1 MARGREPLRSID
13 QQILDKEQE
22 IKDIVATLNKAREEL
37 EELRTKKRQGEVDEL
52 LSLLEKSGKSV
63 DDVKKWMTGE
73 YAVRRPSGRRI

>member
-1 MARGREPLRSID
+1 MPRGRKPLRSID
-13 QQILDKEQE
+13 EQILDKEQE

-37 EELRTKKRQGEVDEL
+37 EELRTKKRQDEVDEL

-73 YAVRRPSGRRI
+73 

>member
-1 MARGREPLRSID
+1 MPRGRKPLRSID
-13 QQILDKEQE
+13 EQILDKEQE
-22 IKDIVATLNKAREEL
+22 IKDIVAALNKAREEL

-73 YAVRRPSGRRI
+73 

>member
-1 MARGREPLRSID
+1 MPRGRKPLRSID
-13 QQILDKEQE
+13 EQILDKEQE
-22 IKDIVATLNKAREEL
+22 IKDIVTTLNKAREEL

-73 YAVRRPSGRRI
+73 

>member
-1 MARGREPLRSID
+1 MPRGRKPLRSID
-13 QQILDKEQE
+13 KQILDKEQE

-37 EELRTKKRQGEVDEL
+37 EELRTKKRQGEVEEL

-73 YAVRRPSGRRI
+73 

>member
-1 MARGREPLRSID
+1 MPRGRKPLRSID

-22 IKDIVATLNKAREEL
+22 IKDIVESLNKAREEL

-73 YAVRRPSGRRI
+73 

>member
-1 MARGREPLRSID
+1 MARGRKPLKSID

-73 YAVRRPSGRRI
+73 

>member
-1 MARGREPLRSID
+1 MPRGRKPLRSID
-13 QQILDKEQE
+13 QQIMDKEQE

-73 YAVRRPSGRRI
+73 

>member
-1 MARGREPLRSID
+1 MPRGRKPLRSID
-13 QQILDKEQE
+13 EQILDKEQE
-22 IKDIVATLNKAREEL
+22 IRDIVAAINKAREEL

-73 YAVRRPSGRRI
+73 